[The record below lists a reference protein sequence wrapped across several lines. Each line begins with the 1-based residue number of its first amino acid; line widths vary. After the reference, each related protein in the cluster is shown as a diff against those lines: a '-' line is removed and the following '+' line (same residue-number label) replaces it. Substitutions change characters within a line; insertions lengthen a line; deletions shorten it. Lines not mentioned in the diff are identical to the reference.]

1 MAATCQF
8 LAAATGPGQ
17 PVSMTNTSQSAV
29 ASGTFAIA
37 DEM

>member
-17 PVSMTNTSQSAV
+17 PVSMMDTSQPAV
-29 ASGTFAIA
+29 ASGAFAIA